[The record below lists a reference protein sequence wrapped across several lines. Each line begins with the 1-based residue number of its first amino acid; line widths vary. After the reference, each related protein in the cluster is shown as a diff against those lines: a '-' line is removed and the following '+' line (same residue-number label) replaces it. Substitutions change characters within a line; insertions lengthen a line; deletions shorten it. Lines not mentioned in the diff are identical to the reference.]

1 MLTVCKVAN
10 QTQKWNKIHYSRFA
24 FEILFPLKNK
34 KTHNHFTLVVLFLFV
49 FIFAVIYLITHLHDF
64 ANNIPPTPLKNICMM
79 TVGGKSLT
87 RFNRIYQMKLP
98 MFCIPSY
105 NINHRR
111 VWSRKTFMYKLYSM
125 GPQWCSPLS
134 QFWKVQVTISENKRP
149 YTLFLDVFTV
159 CLRCINCF
167 RRKKGQTK
175 ESYNF
180 FLTHLHLHNPH
191 REQLGLWTAVCCVL
205 SASLTVTATVITIA
219 QEPTEKE
226 KKKQWVKRN
235 CTADSFSSLCTLKHS
250 RAHLALR

>member
-1 MLTVCKVAN
+1 M
-10 QTQKWNKIHYSRFA
+10 
-24 FEILFPLKNK
+24 
-34 KTHNHFTLVVLFLFV
+34 
-49 FIFAVIYLITHLHDF
+49 HDF

-226 KKKQWVKRN
+226 KKKAMGKTELHRWQFLFTLHIKTFTCAPSPQVTEDWVGK
-235 CTADSFSSLCTLKHS
+235 FPFLCFLWV
-250 RAHLALR
+250 LQVF